1 MQTVPTRDHWLDWAG
16 LHIAEF
22 PDLPMQRRRVWLSPH
37 FVEQF
42 DRMETWSKDQD
53 LFEGP
58 KAQVQYVLQHFAEGA
73 RRFQEG
79 YDYTKLKLSSF
90 PVYEFRTRDVRVF
103 GFLLGRGEFC
113 AILALPKSGLR
124 KRSDYN
130 WPIQFVINFKSEL
143 KIPPPKYSKERIDE
157 IYR

>member
-22 PDLPMQRRRVWLSPH
+22 PDLPMQRRRVWLSQH

-53 LFEGP
+53 FFEGP

-79 YDYTKLKLSSF
+79 YDYTKLKLPSF

-113 AILALPKSGLR
+113 AILALPKSG
-124 KRSDYN
+124 
-130 WPIQFVINFKSEL
+130 
-143 KIPPPKYSKERIDE
+143 
-157 IYR
+157 